1 VSNDNSM
8 KAFTPEDQDQSDKP
22 AQHQGENP
30 KVLYIPVEPTG
41 EAMKHAIKTDPG
53 KAVHN
58 IALNDLDSV
67 FNALFVACGADQQ
80 LIHALD
86 AAYLYMID
94 EMQYE
99 HATVCGIGVG
109 VAIHVIGS
117 FLAHAPDTTSKA
129 LSPNAAQLRAEITAK
144 FPDAVQRLFG
154 LEIERKGSAG
164 NGGATAAQRH
174 DPEAHE
180 TRITGNEEGN

>member
-1 VSNDNSM
+1 M
-8 KAFTPEDQDQSDKP
+8 PEDRNQSDEL
-22 AQHQGENP
+22 AQRQLENHTKMVP
-30 KVLYIPVEPTG
+30 NIPVEPID
-41 EAMKHAIKTDPG
+41 EAMKRAIKSDAG

-86 AAYLYMID
+86 AAYLYMVD
-94 EMQYE
+94 ETQYE

-109 VAIHVIGS
+109 VAINVIGS
-117 FLAHAPDTTSKA
+117 LLAHAPDTTSGA

-154 LEIERKGSAG
+154 LEVGRKRSACDDS
-164 NGGATAAQRH
+164 AKMAQH
-174 DPEAHE
+174 HHPEA
-180 TRITGNEEGN
+180 GNEEGK